1 MKKLKE
7 NSITP
12 EKDNNVKWSIRDK
25 IINSGNIFFKERDKN
40 NKPLLIFVLLIL
52 HSNIDSMKIHV
63 NS

>member
-25 IINSGNIFFKERDKN
+25 IINSGNIFFKELEKYI
-40 NKPLLIFVLLIL
+40 KPFFIFDLLIL
-52 HSNIDSMKIHV
+52 YSNADSIKMHV
-63 NS
+63 NN